1 MKVKISLISSFFV
14 QKFHAMNGRRPFSFM
29 FFKQPLRNFPPKYTL
44 ENKVIG
50 EGAYAKVK
58 LATLVGDNA

>member
-1 MKVKISLISSFFV
+1 
-14 QKFHAMNGRRPFSFM
+14 M

-58 LATLVGDNA
+58 NATLVGDNTQVRAVKMIDKLTLNPEEC